1 MIVTI
6 AGEMRVVTRDDFTFF
21 LMCSGGEMRY
31 GKEWRA
37 SLLVR
42 LPLPDDIPEHI
53 CHFHH
58 CPLLIYLSGV
68 VFFFF
73 SSTIAPP
80 IHETHS
86 SVIDL
91 PY

>member
-37 SLLVR
+37 PLLVR

-58 CPLLIYLSGV
+58 CP
-68 VFFFF
+68 FTPFA
-73 SSTIAPP
+73 IASIKP
-80 IHETHS
+80 IGK
-86 SVIDL
+86 
-91 PY
+91 